1 MRQLNQIYGHLLE
14 AMALLGALLLF
25 VMMMVICTDV
35 GMRTMGLRGVPWAT
49 EVSEYILYLST
60 FLAAPFLLRH
70 GRHVRLDLGLR
81 ALPPAWGWR
90 IEWIVDAV
98 GILVCLILTF
108 AGARVMLASR
118 TNGNIVQKTL
128 EFSEWFLLIPVP
140 VAFLLLAVEFMFRM
154 YRLSKG
160 PRTIRDEAT
169 STA

>member
-81 ALPPAWGWR
+81 
-90 IEWIVDAV
+90 
-98 GILVCLILTF
+98 ILVCLILTF